1 MTTLAEV
8 AQREANELSR
18 RQSQLEV
25 RKLDVQRGS
34 PSDPLDLVDVRQ
46 RFDDTYRQ
54 LGAGSAPSPLPSES
68 PYSYRRRLAS
78 ELQHMSPTWRDA
90 DLFILDPS
98 VMNVAEPAI
107 IADASA
113 FVADRTRGNAD
124 GSLREIHRV
133 SDAGHPTTIFAGN
146 PLSWMS
152 RYMRP
157 AHAVRQFKDTH
168 GVPLHIQRRTI

>member
-1 MTTLAEV
+1 VTTLAEL
-8 AQREANELSR
+8 ALREAHELSR

-78 ELQHMSPTWRDA
+78 ELQHMSPVWRDA
-90 DLFILDPS
+90 DLFVLDPS
-98 VMNVAEPAI
+98 VINVAEPAI

-113 FVADRTRGNAD
+113 FVADRTRPNPD
-124 GSLREIHRV
+124 GSLREIHKV
-133 SDAGHPTTIFAGN
+133 SDAGHPVVDFAGS
-146 PLSWMS
+146 PLSWMNPF
-152 RYMRP
+152 MRP
-157 AHAVRQFKDTH
+157 GFALRSIKRD
-168 GVPLHIQRRTI
+168 GVPIHIQRRTL